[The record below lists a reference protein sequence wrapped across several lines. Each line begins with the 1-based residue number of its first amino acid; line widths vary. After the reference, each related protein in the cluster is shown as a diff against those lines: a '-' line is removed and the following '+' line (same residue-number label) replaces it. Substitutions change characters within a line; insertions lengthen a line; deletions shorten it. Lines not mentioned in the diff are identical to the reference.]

1 VYPVITQR
9 SRAQLSRRSALRAGG
24 LALTGALLAACGE
37 NTGRSPQDQGGKK
50 TIRQWYHEY
59 GEEGVQQAV
68 EKYAKEY
75 PDATVQVQ
83 WTPGDY
89 DTKLASALLTDDGPD
104 VYEGQLTIDRVRANQ
119 AVDLSDIIAGAKSD
133 FTDATIAANTVDGK
147 VYAIPM
153 VEDMQ
158 LLLYR
163 KSLLADAGVQP
174 PKTVDELIDAAR
186 ALTKGNVKGFFAGND
201 GGASVLGGPALWS
214 AGLDWI
220 TPDHKVGFDDPVA
233 ATAVGKLRELY
244 TSDALL
250 LGAPADWSDP
260 SAFIQGLCAMQWTGL
275 WTLPKVT
282 EAFGDDFG
290 VLPWP
295 KLNDSGKDSVPI
307 GTFAQSVN
315 GKSKVIDEAKAFVK
329 WLWVDRVEHQT
340 EFQLDFGAHIP
351 PRKSIGA
358 KADKLKSGPGKD
370 AVDFATNLAVSA
382 SRPDWTA
389 KSQNAY
395 GSAVTNIV
403 SKGADPAAEL
413 RTAATAVQAELD
425 RLFK

>member
-1 VYPVITQR
+1 M
-9 SRAQLSRRSALRAGG
+9 LRAGG
-24 LALTGALLAACGE
+24 LALTGAFVAACGE
-37 NTGRSPQDQGGKK
+37 NTGRTPASNTEKT

-68 EKYAKEY
+68 EKYAKAY
-75 PDATVQVQ
+75 PDANIQLQ

-104 VYEGQLTIDRVRANQ
+104 VYEGQLTIDRVKANQ
-119 AVDLSDIIAGAKSD
+119 AVDLSDIIADAKSD

-163 KSLLADAGVQP
+163 KSLLAAAGVQP

-186 ALTKGNVKGFFAGND
+186 ATTRGTVKGMFAGND
-201 GGASVLGGPALWS
+201 GGAGVLGGPALWS

-220 TPDHKVGFDDPVA
+220 TPDHKVGFDDPRA
-233 ATAVGKLRELY
+233 AAGLGKLRELY

-260 SAFIQGLCAMQWTGL
+260 SAFISELCAMQWTGL
-275 WTLPKVT
+275 WTLPAVT

-295 KLNDSGKDSVPI
+295 RLDSSGKDSVPI

-329 WLWVDRVEHQT
+329 WLWVDQIEYQT

-358 KADKLKSGPGKD
+358 RADKLKSGPSKD
-370 AVDFATNLAVSA
+370 AVDYATNLAVAA

-389 KSQNAY
+389 KSQDAF

-403 SKGADPAAEL
+403 SKGANPADEL
-413 RTAATAVQAELD
+413 KAAAAAVQAELD
-425 RLFK
+425 RLFD